1 LIGVIVRD
9 RQDCSWFR
17 ALAALPEDT
26 FQLLA
31 HMSLLTNSCNS
42 SDRGF
47 GTSPWPP
54 WAPGI
59 RHTHGAHKSMQEKAL
74 VYIKWTNLKEQQ
86 KNVDLR
92 RYSIWFDCKCTL
104 VLPSESKKMFC
115 LFFYF
120 IGAHSWKT
128 LNFWRYFGVLPRLW
142 KKVWMFKR
150 DFELVFKVLKTGGT
164 FKILTLYLYCDVC
177 VNVRSSGW
185 MRQEHL
191 WLDVCVPSCSGYF
204 YVNLT
209 QARVTGEEGTSI
221 EKMPIWDCTAGKP
234 LGLFSQLVMN
244 VAGPSPL
251 WPAPSLDRLSWLL

>member
-1 LIGVIVRD
+1 MRCVCYPGRSWRNGAFPSWAFCTAGLWFYFDLLITVP
-9 RQDCSWFR
+9 WFIPLGYCR
-17 ALAALPEDT
+17 K
-26 FQLLA
+26 F
-31 HMSLLTNSCNS
+31 
-42 SDRGF
+42 
-47 GTSPWPP
+47 
-54 WAPGI
+54 
-59 RHTHGAHKSMQEKAL
+59 
-74 VYIKWTNLKEQQ
+74 
-86 KNVDLR
+86 
-92 RYSIWFDCKCTL
+92 CK
-104 VLPSESKKMFC
+104 

-209 QARVTGEEGTSI
+209 QAKVVWQEETSI
-221 EKMPIWDCTAGKP
+221 KIFPREGCCD
-234 LGLFSQLVMN
+234 
-244 VAGPSPL
+244 
-251 WPAPSLDRLSWLL
+251 